1 MASIQFPTFL
11 DSASSQNSLVI
22 LTFALA
28 VALPVALFSW
38 PRLLRPLLR
47 RLVQRPLVGDEAN
60 ILKLVQSHQEKA
72 ARLSLVDEIRTVLDS
87 SARGMLSTFP
97 QKHESSLSGSMV
109 DYACDVDGCPILAI
123 SSLDVNTKDIL
134 VNPKCSL
141 VVAKDPEDMTD
152 LVVTLH
158 GVVIISVGEKDKE
171 AIRVTYLKKHP
182 NALEVVSGNF
192 QFARI
197 ELTVVTYVSGVA
209 TTILGSGEFSKD
221 EYAAAK
227 PDPIAQFSKPIASH
241 MNKDHGEDTKL
252 IVHHST
258 SIPVD
263 SASIVDLDSLG
274 FNVKANYQG
283 TSFKLRIP
291 FPRRAEDRKDV
302 KTLIVEMLQAAK
314 ASVKISS

>member
-11 DSASSQNSLVI
+11 DSATSQNSLVI

-38 PRLLRPLLR
+38 PRLLRPLL

-72 ARLSLVDEIRTVLDS
+72 ARLSLVDEIRTVLDN

-134 VNPKCSL
+134 ANPKCSL

-197 ELTVVTYVSGVA
+197 EPKVVTYVSGVA

-302 KTLIVEMLQAAK
+302 KTLIVDMLQAAK

>member
-1 MASIQFPTFL
+1 MKSCINGVNSIPNLSRFSNLAKFACYSYLCSRGRTSSRPIFMASAAPT
-11 DSASSQNSLVI
+11 A
-22 LTFALA
+22 T
-28 VALPVALFSW
+28 P
-38 PRLLRPLLR
+38 
-47 RLVQRPLVGDEAN
+47 RPLVGDEAN

-152 LVVTLH
+152 LVV
-158 GVVIISVGEKDKE
+158 GEKDKE

-197 ELTVVTYVSGVA
+197 EPTVVTYVSGVA

>member
-1 MASIQFPTFL
+1 MWDIGGDEFDSMNNAKGGELEVAILSL
-11 DSASSQNSLVI
+11 DEPELES
-22 LTFALA
+22 
-28 VALPVALFSW
+28 
-38 PRLLRPLLR
+38 

-197 ELTVVTYVSGVA
+197 EPTVVTYVSGVA

>member
-11 DSASSQNSLVI
+11 DSATSQNSLVI

-109 DYACDVDGCPILAI
+109 DYACDVDGCPVLAI

-134 VNPKCSL
+134 ANPKCSL

-182 NALEVVSGNF
+182 NALE
-192 QFARI
+192 
-197 ELTVVTYVSGVA
+197 
-209 TTILGSGEFSKD
+209 
-221 EYAAAK
+221 
-227 PDPIAQFSKPIASH
+227 SH

-314 ASVKISS
+314 ASC

>member
-11 DSASSQNSLVI
+11 DSETSQKSLVI

-97 QKHESSLSGSMV
+97 QHESSLSGSMV

-134 VNPKCSL
+134 ANPKCSL

-197 ELTVVTYVSGVA
+197 EPTVVTYVSGVA